1 MKALNVITLIIIAVI
16 LSATPAVAIER
27 TITGRLAGINCIL
40 VADLCAIDNR
50 DPHIALELDFVLFL
64 EKGDHYLLTNVPREV
79 KIQFYGKNIEVTGD
93 AKEEYRAITVEILK
107 VKEGGRYKKVWTP
120 QAEARD
126 WKEWRRRF
134 YEQGSEN

>member
-1 MKALNVITLIIIAVI
+1 MNVLRVIILLGVASALSTSPVF
-16 LSATPAVAIER
+16 AIER
-27 TITGRLAGINCIL
+27 TITGHLEGLNCIY
-40 VADLCAIDNR
+40 VEDLCAIDNR
-50 DPHIALELDFVLFL
+50 DPHIALELDFVLLL

-79 KIQFYGKNIEVTGD
+79 KIQFFGKDIEVTGD
-93 AKEEYRAITVEILK
+93 VQEEYRAITVEMLK

-120 QAEARD
+120 QTEARD